1 MGTVK
6 RVLKEHSLMKGVLSM
21 KKLISLILTLA
32 LCLTAVSAFAEAK
45 TDFTAEQVTISIPEN
60 AEGLGKVELNGSAKA
75 LTSTDTVVK
84 NGDVYDITT
93 ASGLKIHFDKTGL
106 PYFVYTQS
114 YFASIDIYSRYDDD
128 TQAQS
133 MIDTLIENNVHFLVT
148 DAYRAFQEAYLRT
161 LGSDSLTS
169 HVRDLASL
177 NENEV
182 KAVASVLVDEGG
194 EYNIY
199 SINDAVWV
207 QVAANIVVTIKNSE
221 YVMAAFF
228 PNGDTMTED
237 DYADFNDFVK
247 AISFE

>member
-1 MGTVK
+1 
-6 RVLKEHSLMKGVLSM
+6 MKGVLSM

-32 LCLTAVSAFAEAK
+32 LCLTAVSAFAETK
-45 TDFTAEQVTISIPEN
+45 TDFTAEQISISIPEN

-84 NGDVYDITT
+84 NGEVYDITT
-93 ASGLKIHFDKTGL
+93 GSGLKIHFDKTGL

-114 YFASIDIYSRYDDD
+114 FFASIDVYSRYKND
-128 TQAQS
+128 TDAQS

-161 LGSDSLTS
+161 LGSDSLS
-169 HVRDLASL
+169 EHVRDLASL
-177 NENEV
+177 NESEI
-182 KAVASVLVDEGG
+182 KAVASVMVDEGG
-194 EYNIY
+194 EYNLY
-199 SINDAVWV
+199 SINDTVWV
-207 QVAANIVVTIKNSE
+207 QVAANAMLTIKNSE
-221 YVMAAFF
+221 YVLVAFF